1 MAITSDMIPVLPQY
15 QRSPKSNVYSAVFP
29 SEQHRVEIGRLR
41 RYPGLLGAAPDT
53 RALYDAAAQLLGGA
67 QRVLDFGCGSGIG
80 SAELRCHFD
89 RVTAIDSDPAA
100 VEFARAYLRSV
111 SVLHDDG
118 VRLVEDGERHDA
130 LVLVDVLGQSPSPEA
145 TLRRARRFLAPGG
158 KMFIAEPRAYP
169 SQALLSP
176 VLRAFSPPGL
186 AATLG
191 RAGLEVERWLDGVG
205 HFVVCLAR
213 CAATEDY
220 QLLEQAD
227 SALSLGDAARAMALY
242 AAADAASP
250 PVIRTEALLGRA
262 ALFAR
267 AGDLG
272 SACQAVLQAA
282 ALSPGDARSLASLAN
297 ISFAAGE
304 HQRSLELAMG
314 ALERDP
320 CDPGAMQCLARAAGV
335 MLDDEAYASWRIAN
349 GLVPSDV
356 EIATEVARRAAVRS
370 DLRYAIWVLER
381 VREFRPDLGVD
392 YHVTLAWL
400 YLTADRPGDA
410 RLEAEL
416 ARVMDPESAG
426 VKELWEHLGS

>member
-1 MAITSDMIPVLPQY
+1 MAITNDMIPVLPQY

-29 SEQHRVEIGRLR
+29 SEQHLVDIGRLR

-53 RALYDAAAQLLGGA
+53 RALYDAAAQLLSGA
-67 QRVLDFGCGSGIG
+67 QSVLDFGCGSGIG

-111 SVLHDDG
+111 SVAHDDG
-118 VRLVEDGERHDA
+118 AREIDETERHDA
-130 LVLVDVLGQSPSPEA
+130 LVLIDVLGQSPSPEA
-145 TLRRARRFLAPGG
+145 TLRRARRFLAAGG
-158 KMFIAEPRAYP
+158 RMFIAEPRAYP

-186 AATLG
+186 VATLA
-191 RAGLEVERWLDGVG
+191 RAGLEVERWVDGAG
-205 HFVVCLAR
+205 HFVVCIAR
-213 CAATEDY
+213 CSGTEDY
-220 QLLEQAD
+220 RLLEDAD
-227 SALSLGDAARAMALY
+227 CALSKGDARRAMAAY
-242 AAADAASP
+242 AAADAGAGRA
-250 PVIRTEALLGRA
+250 VRTEALLGQA

-267 AGDLG
+267 FGDM
-272 SACQAVLQAA
+272 STACQLVLKAA
-282 ALSPGDARSLASLAN
+282 SLSPDDPRSLASLSE
-297 ISFAAGE
+297 ISLAAGE

-320 CDPGAMQCLARAAGV
+320 CDPSAMQSLARAAGV
-335 MLDDEAYASWRIAN
+335 MIDDEAYASWRIAN

-356 EIATEVARRAAVRS
+356 GIATEVARRAAARS
-370 DLRYAIWVLER
+370 ELGYAIWVLER
-381 VREFRPDLGVD
+381 VRQFRPDLGVD
-392 YHVTLAWL
+392 YHLALAWL
-400 YLTADRPGDA
+400 YVTADRIGDA

-416 ARVMDPESAG
+416 ARVMKPESAG